1 MKAGFKSVIL
11 RWEVTYLIWYS
22 VLQTSASASCI
33 SSEHGSHSWWQGDSA
48 DVLLSVTNYTQ
59 STDSQ
64 TIRML
69 NVALNH
75 SYLMGNLTLPEEVK
89 TVELLMKNQ
98 IQHFESNL
106 LKTATQKWRPL
117 TLLPLCFYSQR
128 KWPQLAFSFLQN
140 QTQTFKT
147 NHKIFKSVQ

>member
-1 MKAGFKSVIL
+1 MRSYISHLILSSPDKCFCLMYQFWTWKPQLMTGRQCWSV
-11 RWEVTYLIWYS
+11 
-22 VLQTSASASCI
+22 
-33 SSEHGSHSWWQGDSA
+33 A

-128 KWPQLAFSFLQN
+128 KWPQLVFSFLQN
-140 QTQTFKT
+140 QTQTLKT